1 MARQEVVDKGAFWLQ
16 NSLVKYKEVISNG
29 FMTKRILVV
38 EDEQLTRQALVDELT
53 GEGFEVL
60 EAANGE
66 EGLNMALGEHP
77 DLVLLDIVMPKMD
90 GITVM
95 SKLRE
100 DVWGKNV
107 PIIMLT
113 VLDSDDAILEKIV
126 ENKPAYYLIKKNE
139 LHVEEIVAKV
149 KEKLGIS

>member
-1 MARQEVVDKGAFWLQ
+1 
-16 NSLVKYKEVISNG
+16 
-29 FMTKRILVV
+29 MTKRILVV
-38 EDEQLTRQALVDELT
+38 EDEQLTRQALVDELA

-60 EAANGE
+60 QAVNGE
-66 EGLNMALGEHP
+66 EGLNTALREHP

-90 GITVM
+90 GVTVM

-100 DVWGKNV
+100 DAWGKDV

-113 VLDSDDAILEKIV
+113 VLDSDDAILGKIV

-139 LHVEEIVAKV
+139 LHAEEIVAKV

>member
-1 MARQEVVDKGAFWLQ
+1 MSQ
-16 NSLVKYKEVISNG
+16 
-29 FMTKRILVV
+29 TKRVLVV
-38 EDEQLTRQALVDELT
+38 EDEQLTRQSLVDELT
-53 GEGFEVL
+53 SAGFEAL
-60 EAANGE
+60 EAVNGE
-66 EGLNMALGEHP
+66 EGLTMALREHP
-77 DLVLLDIVMPKMD
+77 DLILLDIVMPKMD

-100 DVWGKNV
+100 DSWGKNV

-139 LHVEEIVAKV
+139 LHAEEIIDKV
-149 KEKLGIS
+149 KEKLGVS

>member
-1 MARQEVVDKGAFWLQ
+1 M
-16 NSLVKYKEVISNG
+16 S
-29 FMTKRILVV
+29 KRILVV
-38 EDEQLTRQALVDELT
+38 EDEQLTRQALVDELAN
-53 GEGFEVL
+53 EGFEVL
-60 EAANGE
+60 QAINGE
-66 EGLNMALGEHP
+66 EGLNTALREHP

-100 DVWGKNV
+100 DSWGKNV

-139 LHVEEIVAKV
+139 LHAEEIVAKV
-149 KEKLGIS
+149 KEKLGVS

>member
-1 MARQEVVDKGAFWLQ
+1 MSQ
-16 NSLVKYKEVISNG
+16 S
-29 FMTKRILVV
+29 KRILVI
-38 EDEQLTRQALVDELT
+38 EDEQLTRQALVDELVSS
-53 GEGFEVL
+53 GFEAL

-66 EGLNMALGEHP
+66 EGLNSALREHP
-77 DLVLLDIVMPKMD
+77 DLILLDIVMPKMD

-100 DVWGKNV
+100 DAWGKDV

-139 LHVEEIVAKV
+139 LHAEEIVNKV
-149 KEKLGIS
+149 KEKLGVS

>member
-1 MARQEVVDKGAFWLQ
+1 MTQLKRV
-16 NSLVKYKEVISNG
+16 LVI
-29 FMTKRILVV
+29 
-38 EDEQLTRQALVDELT
+38 EDEQLTRQSLVDELSSA
-53 GEGFEVL
+53 GFEAL

-66 EGLNMALGEHP
+66 DGLHMALREHP
-77 DLVLLDIVMPKMD
+77 DLILLDIVMPKMD

-100 DVWGKNV
+100 DPWGKDV

-139 LHVEEIVAKV
+139 LHAEEIVGKV
-149 KEKLGIS
+149 KEKLGVE

>member
-1 MARQEVVDKGAFWLQ
+1 
-16 NSLVKYKEVISNG
+16 
-29 FMTKRILVV
+29 MTKRVLVV
-38 EDEQLTRQALVDELT
+38 EDEQLTRQALVDELA

-60 EAANGE
+60 QAANGE
-66 EGLNMALGEHP
+66 EGLNTALREHP

-100 DVWGKNV
+100 DAWGKNV

-113 VLDSDDAILEKIV
+113 VLDSDDAILGKIV

-139 LHVEEIVAKV
+139 LHAEEIVTKV

>member
-1 MARQEVVDKGAFWLQ
+1 
-16 NSLVKYKEVISNG
+16 
-29 FMTKRILVV
+29 MTKRILVV
-38 EDEQLTRQALVDELT
+38 EDEQLTRQALVDELA

-60 EAANGE
+60 QAVNGE
-66 EGLNMALGEHP
+66 DGLNTALREHP

-100 DVWGKNV
+100 DAWGKDV

-113 VLDSDDAILEKIV
+113 VLDSDDAILGKIV

-139 LHVEEIVAKV
+139 LHAEEIVTKV
-149 KEKLGIS
+149 KEKLGII

>member
-1 MARQEVVDKGAFWLQ
+1 MAESKRV
-16 NSLVKYKEVISNG
+16 LVI
-29 FMTKRILVV
+29 

-53 GEGFEVL
+53 NQGFEAL
-60 EAANGE
+60 EAPNGE
-66 EGLNMALGEHP
+66 DGLSLALREHP
-77 DLVLLDIVMPKMD
+77 DLILLDIVMPKMD

-100 DVWGKNV
+100 DSWGKDV

-139 LHVEEIVAKV
+139 LHAEEIVGKV
-149 KEKLGIS
+149 KEKLGVS

>member
-1 MARQEVVDKGAFWLQ
+1 M
-16 NSLVKYKEVISNG
+16 S
-29 FMTKRILVV
+29 KRVLVV
-38 EDEQLTRQALVDELT
+38 EDEQLTRQALVDELI
-53 GEGFEVL
+53 GQGFEVL
-60 EAANGE
+60 QAVNGE
-66 EGLNMALGEHP
+66 EGLSTALREHP

-100 DVWGKNV
+100 DPWGKNV

-113 VLDSDDAILEKIV
+113 VLDSDDAILNKIV

-139 LHVEEIVAKV
+139 LHAEEIVAKV
-149 KEKLGIS
+149 KEKLGVS

>member
-1 MARQEVVDKGAFWLQ
+1 MAESKRV
-16 NSLVKYKEVISNG
+16 LVI
-29 FMTKRILVV
+29 

-53 GEGFEVL
+53 NQGYEAL

-66 EGLNMALGEHP
+66 NGLSLALREHP
-77 DLVLLDIVMPKMD
+77 DLILLDIVMPKMD

-100 DVWGKNV
+100 DSWGKDV

-139 LHVEEIVAKV
+139 LHAEEIVGKV
-149 KEKLGIS
+149 KEKLGVS